1 MAGDIDQKQ
10 SEANAASASLSRD
23 TCLLLKPP
31 KKWTLEHLQIA
42 RVQQEKVSLD
52 KIVDL
57 KFVPHDD
64 DPEFQRLESLLCDP
78 SMESR
83 DKDDL
88 PFEQDPFKFF
98 FGTLRS
104 YGGWCDSIED
114 ARGENFV
121 NHVIRM
127 ILREMYPDLTLY
139 ATSYM
144 RLGIDLPFMK
154 PRRKQWVDG
163 CISRFWKDEG
173 LFGVPLALISIIRES
188 GDIGMARYEIPQ
200 ILMQV
205 NMAYNQNQNLEEY
218 SGYIISIDGYR
229 FTFGK
234 ATVSP
239 EYVKCIYS
247 GKPACED
254 LQFQRGPSFDITDR
268 AERKEI
274 LRIIMGL
281 ARYFVQRAEF
291 FFAGH
296 EF

>member
-173 LFGVPLALISIIRES
+173 LFGVPLALISVSCLLLRYHSWSETSADHTRVWRYWNGKIRDPTNFDAGEHGLQPKS
-188 GDIGMARYEIPQ
+188 
-200 ILMQV
+200 
-205 NMAYNQNQNLEEY
+205 
-218 SGYIISIDGYR
+218 
-229 FTFGK
+229 
-234 ATVSP
+234 
-239 EYVKCIYS
+239 
-247 GKPACED
+247 KP
-254 LQFQRGPSFDITDR
+254 GG
-268 AERKEI
+268 I
-274 LRIIMGL
+274 LRIHN
-281 ARYFVQRAEF
+281 Q
-291 FFAGH
+291 H
-296 EF
+296 